1 MFPPLV
7 LLSQNYL
14 GYSCPSPLPYDLSNQ
29 LIKFPLENPGGILIR
44 KALNLYI
51 NLEKIDIF
59 RISSLQDPNISRVVE
74 SEPLINETEKEKAS

>member
-7 LLSQNYL
+7 FLSQNYL

-44 KALNLYI
+44 KALNLSI

-59 RISSLQDPNISRVVE
+59 TISSLQDPNISRVVE
-74 SEPLINETEKEKAS
+74 SEALINETGKEKAS